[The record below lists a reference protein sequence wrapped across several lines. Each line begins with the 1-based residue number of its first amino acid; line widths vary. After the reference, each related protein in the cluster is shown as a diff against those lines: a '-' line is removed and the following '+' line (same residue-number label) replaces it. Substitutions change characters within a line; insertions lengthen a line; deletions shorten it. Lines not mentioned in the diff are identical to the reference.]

1 MCQKNVRPN
10 FTHYFIMKIPNK
22 HEFQQIAF
30 NNSSDID
37 YKDFISLYKKCTTK
51 TIFCLVI
58 DATVA

>member
-1 MCQKNVRPN
+1 
-10 FTHYFIMKIPNK
+10 MKIPNK